1 MADRAPNHPA
11 GAGHVFWLFGL
22 SGAGKSTL
30 AQHLAAELRA
40 AGRPVLEL
48 DGDRLRAGLCR
59 GLGFA
64 EGDRTENLRR
74 AAEVA
79 RLGVD
84 SGLCVVA
91 AFITPLAANR
101 ATVAE
106 IVGPDAL
113 SFVFVDAPLDVCRQR
128 DVKQLYAAA
137 ARGEVQKFTGVSARF
152 EAADDAALHLRS
164 AQESVADSATRL
176 RAFARQKM
184 AQRETVSE
192 QGYRP
197 VLFGT

>member
-1 MADRAPNHPA
+1 M
-11 GAGHVFWLFGL
+11 
-22 SGAGKSTL
+22 
-30 AQHLAAELRA
+30 AQHLAADLRA

-59 GLGFA
+59 GLGFT
-64 EGDRTENLRR
+64 EGDRAENLRR

-137 ARGEVQKFTGVSARF
+137 ARGEVQTFTGVSARF
-152 EAADDAALHLRS
+152 EPADDAALHLHS
-164 AQESVADSATRL
+164 AHESVSDSATRL
-176 RAFARQKM
+176 CTFARRKI
-184 AQRETVSE
+184 A
-192 QGYRP
+192 
-197 VLFGT
+197 